1 MVNGV
6 LLQGFHWYTDS
17 GGTHWKWLKS
27 QLPVFKKV
35 GIAAIWLPP
44 PYKCDQPATNVG
56 YAPYDLWDCGRYDQK
71 GQIPTKYGTEQ
82 DLAELCA
89 MADQLQIQ
97 IYIDAVFNHKA
108 AADSTER
115 VDAIVVAADDRTRE
129 IGDWIKIDA
138 WTHFI
143 FAGRMNDPDGKKRSE
158 KIWTSDD
165 FDAVDYAENLKNW
178 GPTIFKIKGKQ
189 FQTEVSW
196 EKGNYDYL
204 CYSDI
209 EMDSDSAREDLK
221 NWGKWVIKQFNA
233 NGFRF
238 DAAKHIR
245 SFFFKEFTEY
255 VKTEFPSLFC
265 VGEYWETSD
274 LSKLNRFI
282 DDTGG
287 LVSLFD
293 VPLQTKFHN
302 ASQAE
307 PRDSYDLRSLV
318 TGTLSA
324 EQPTLAVTFVE
335 NHDTVKYQKLEQY
348 VDPWFKPWAYA
359 FILLREQGYPTV
371 FLPDWTGTEYS
382 ANGNDVVMYSHEW
395 VLRRLMAARHTCALG
410 KQSDYFD
417 HPNTVG
423 WTRSGNSE
431 HTGLAALISN
441 GSEEGWKWMNT
452 GKPNSPFVDILEHRK
467 ETILTNDEGWA
478 KFMVNSESC
487 SVWVPVDAVSAIM
500 ERL

>member
-1 MVNGV
+1 
-6 LLQGFHWYTDS
+6 
-17 GGTHWKWLKS
+17 
-27 QLPVFKKV
+27 
-35 GIAAIWLPP
+35 
-44 PYKCDQPATNVG
+44 
-56 YAPYDLWDCGRYDQK
+56 
-71 GQIPTKYGTEQ
+71 
-82 DLAELCA
+82 
-89 MADQLQIQ
+89 
-97 IYIDAVFNHKA
+97 
-108 AADSTER
+108 
-115 VDAIVVAADDRTRE
+115 
-129 IGDWIKIDA
+129 
-138 WTHFI
+138 
-143 FAGRMNDPDGKKRSE
+143 
-158 KIWTSDD
+158 
-165 FDAVDYAENLKNW
+165 
-178 GPTIFKIKGKQ
+178 
-189 FQTEVSW
+189 
-196 EKGNYDYL
+196 
-204 CYSDI
+204 
-209 EMDSDSAREDLK
+209 
-221 NWGKWVIKQFNA
+221 
-233 NGFRF
+233 
-238 DAAKHIR
+238 
-245 SFFFKEFTEY
+245 
-255 VKTEFPSLFC
+255 
-265 VGEYWETSD
+265 
-274 LSKLNRFI
+274 
-282 DDTGG
+282 
-287 LVSLFD
+287 
-293 VPLQTKFHN
+293 
-302 ASQAE
+302 
-307 PRDSYDLRSLV
+307 
-318 TGTLSA
+318 LSA